1 VCSFE
6 GWRNDYDSAEC
17 QGCGFDFCEFIGPG
31 NEGAKGL
38 EDCSCIPSFFDC
50 LERLGM
56 NARERQMVAAENF
69 LRVLA

>member
-1 VCSFE
+1 MIGVE
-6 GWRNDYDSAEC
+6 RV
-17 QGCGFDFCEFIGPG
+17 GCGFDFCEFIGPG